1 MAELADTAELELEL
15 DSAAGWLRLL
25 EYASWLL
32 AGAWLTLELALELAS
47 LLDSLLE
54 ELEDE

>member
-1 MAELADTAELELEL
+1 M

-25 EYASWLL
+25 EYASWLRL

>member
-1 MAELADTAELELEL
+1 VLLELEL

-32 AGAWLTLELALELAS
+32 AGAWLPAWLTLELALELAS

-54 ELEDE
+54 

>member
-1 MAELADTAELELEL
+1 MLLELEL

-25 EYASWLL
+25 EYASCLL